1 MPLLPPGAIFHSS
14 ASSKFLNCSLV
25 MMSPP
30 DPTRVNAPSL
40 TCQPAGS
47 AAWRYPR
54 HPAPVLPSNSKRQ
67 PAARSAF
74 VSVFGTAVLPVT
86 GGDTSGCGGAGG
98 GAVWQLAATSRN
110 AVATD
115 LWMRVVFMQ
124 EVLRAL
130 AAAPARR
137 GGLARCE

>member
-14 ASSKFLNCSLV
+14 ASSKVLNGSWV
-25 MMSPP
+25 TMAPP
-30 DPTRVNAPSL
+30 DPARVNAPSW

-74 VSVFGTAVLPVT
+74 VSVFGTAVLLMT

-98 GAVWQLAATSRN
+98 GAVWQLAPTSRKAAAN
-110 AVATD
+110 D
-115 LWMRVVFMQ
+115 LWMCVVFMQ

-130 AAAPARR
+130 APAPARR

>member
-30 DPTRVNAPSL
+30 GGPTRVNAPSL

-47 AAWRYPR
+47 AVCLYPR
-54 HPAPVLPSNSKRQ
+54 HPAPDVPSNSNCQ
-67 PAARSAF
+67 PAPRSAS
-74 VSVFGTAVLPVT
+74 VSRFEVPGVIVTCGAT
-86 GGDTSGCGGAGG
+86 GGGG
-98 GAVWQLAATSRN
+98 GAVWQLALASSTAVTS
-110 AVATD
+110 D
-115 LWMRVVFMQ
+115 LWICIMFMRG
-124 EVLRAL
+124 AL
-130 AAAPARR
+130 QAPGAAPARR

>member
-1 MPLLPPGAIFHSS
+1 MW
-14 ASSKFLNCSLV
+14 
-25 MMSPP
+25 PP
-30 DPTRVNAPSL
+30 DLPRANAPLSAG
-40 TCQPAGS
+40 QPAGS

-74 VSVFGTAVLPVT
+74 VSVFGTAALPVT

-98 GAVWQLAATSRN
+98 GAVWQLAPTSRK
-110 AVATD
+110 AAATD
-115 LWMRVVFMQ
+115 LWMCVVFMR